1 MNIFL
6 IALAAAA
13 SAAAPSGDQARFLSC
28 TELIK
33 TAPEK
38 AVENANDWRLK
49 GGGVA
54 ARECLGL
61 AYAALERWA
70 PAATAFEQAAREAEA
85 ARDARSA
92 HFWVQSGNSW
102 LAEGDGV
109 KARQAFDAALAGG
122 TLTPELRGE
131 VHLDRA
137 RAAVLLGDLAAAR
150 KEIDQGLAL
159 VPADPF
165 GWYLSSALA
174 LREQSIARAK
184 EDIGKGLALAPN
196 DPDLLVQAGNV
207 AGVSGDVEAARAFY
221 ERAVKA
227 APASSAGRAAQ
238 AALDANAAAPE
249 AANK

>member
-1 MNIFL
+1 M
-6 IALAAAA
+6 ALAAAA
-13 SAAAPSGDQARFLSC
+13 SAQAPSGDQARFLSC

-38 AVENANDWRLK
+38 AAENANDWRLK
-49 GGGVA
+49 GGGLA

-92 HFWVQSGNSW
+92 DFWVQSGNSW
-102 LAEGDGV
+102 LAGGDGV
-109 KARQAFDAALAGG
+109 KARQAFDAALATA

-150 KEIDQGLAL
+150 TEIDQGLAL
-159 VPADPF
+159 VPSDPF

-174 LREQSIARAK
+174 MREEKIGRAK
-184 EDIGKGLALAPN
+184 EDIAKGLALAPS
-196 DPDLLVQAGNV
+196 DPDLLVLAGNV
-207 AGVSGDVEAARAFY
+207 AGVSGDIEAARAFY

-227 APASSAGRAAQ
+227 APTSNAGRAAQ
-238 AALDANAAAPE
+238 AAL
-249 AANK
+249 AANPPQPPNK